1 MSEKPPV
8 IHVPIEKIQPS
19 VVVYRCSICEGR
31 FYDLNG
37 FVRHCVL
44 KHGIP
49 PTQAWRM
56 VDKGWREVERQP

>member
-1 MSEKPPV
+1 MQDKPPV

-19 VVVYRCSICEGR
+19 VVVYRCSRCEKK
-31 FYDLNG
+31 FYNLND

-56 VDKGWREVERQP
+56 VEQGWRETDREP